1 MDDGAG
7 KNWISTKTNLIL
19 SKKNKKKNKEN
30 RKTMLVCDDGRHL
43 PRDLALDTN
52 MPGESIKIYLDLGFI
67 SNIFLRDM
75 ELK

>member
-1 MDDGAG
+1 
-7 KNWISTKTNLIL
+7 
-19 SKKNKKKNKEN
+19 
-30 RKTMLVCDDGRHL
+30 MLVCDDGRHL